1 MCRTLVKDHLGE
13 SARYRVDIPRVME
26 QEIIKQVRRGRG
38 CLILIAYRA
47 GVNHSFDVKGSSLNR
62 LYFFSLVGAT

>member
-1 MCRTLVKDHLGE
+1 
-13 SARYRVDIPRVME
+13 ME

-47 GVNHSFDVKGSSLNR
+47 GVNHSFDVKVPASMD
-62 LYFFSLVGAT
+62 YILVGAT